1 MKGRGD
7 IASGRKGT
15 RTRGKCSEK
24 AKNVGKAKL
33 FLKTLRGWGGVKRG
47 GGGKENIWKKKIREL
62 E

>member
-1 MKGRGD
+1 
-7 IASGRKGT
+7 
-15 RTRGKCSEK
+15 
-24 AKNVGKAKL
+24 VGKAKL